1 MLWYRV
7 KNSFKK
13 KGLVTRLHSSYRTLS
28 FINTPNN
35 LLSLFLQRAPIWF
48 WVLYLP
54 FLKYLWVYAFALS
67 YWCEFLQHIM
77 IMFHIPSHE
86 PVLPATEYKCAQG
99 GSFIIL
105 GSVEFQELWNY
116 LYQWCKCQLSF
127 NKSLETAMSYF

>member
-1 MLWYRV
+1 MLRYRI
-7 KNSFKK
+7 KKSFKN
-13 KGLVTRLHSSYRTLS
+13 GLVTRLHSSYRPLS
-28 FINTPNN
+28 FINNPNN
-35 LLSLFLQRAPIWF
+35 LLLLFLHRALIWF
-48 WVLYLP
+48 PVLYLP

-77 IMFHIPSHE
+77 MVLHILSHE
-86 PVLPATEYKCAQG
+86 PLLPATEYKCAPG